1 MHLNGISRKALWS
14 FEFLDLRSGALQHEG
29 CEAAESSM
37 LLLSLPAGDSCTG
50 LALVTKS
57 RPAEASVRA
66 YRCLGAIANHLDKAL
81 AQSQSLPITTFSLP
95 GSDPQPGLTRY
106 GCLHLRVCSPCL
118 RIFSAL
124 KAGVLSA
131 LLSSKKPHKV
141 CDDESNHATNHHP
154 GCCPELLG
162 TTCGSIPTLQ
172 HDIPSML
179 ASIIA
184 NASKSETSNKLI
196 QILDTVTKDTHR

>member
-1 MHLNGISRKALWS
+1 M
-14 FEFLDLRSGALQHEG
+14 
-29 CEAAESSM
+29 
-37 LLLSLPAGDSCTG
+37 CTG
-50 LALVTKS
+50 VHLCT
-57 RPAEASVRA
+57 
-66 YRCLGAIANHLDKAL
+66 GAIATHPDEVFQL
-81 AQSQSLPITTFSLP
+81 ARSQNLPIATFPLPGSILSQSLGIF
-95 GSDPQPGLTRY
+95 D
-106 GCLHLRVCSPCL
+106 CLHLRVCSPCL
-118 RIFSAL
+118 RDFGAL
-124 KAGVLSA
+124 KAGVQSA

-141 CDDESNHATNHHP
+141 CDDKSNDATNDHP
-154 GCCPELLG
+154 GCCPELHG